1 MLVLD
6 VIKDT
11 EGEKRKGEQK
21 VRGAG
26 ALQCG
31 VINRL
36 SAPLLILTIKRGEQ
50 GEKKKG
56 RIQKEKLH
64 CS

>member
-21 VRGAG
+21 VRGAS

-36 SAPLLILTIKRGEQ
+36 SAPVLILTIKRGEQ
-50 GEKKKG
+50 GKKKKRQDSEG
-56 RIQKEKLH
+56 ETAL
-64 CS
+64 